1 MNSGNFDFVDDHL
14 NPAPLSVTLFKY
26 PKMEVVWMSDLQS
39 TEGIFSFVDVQEPQK
54 QATFNPK
61 HGATKTVVSY
71 GSRYKLCVSNGDD
84 DIVDDVR
91 SDGLPR
97 TVGFSVRVVP
107 LGEAYD
113 SLRPDDEPEISEKQ
127 EEMYEMT
134 ANLMNRMD
142 TLVDHQSYMK
152 VRENKHRTI
161 LEATFGRLVKWTIFE
176 ATMLITIACA
186 QVYYIKHFFEQ
197 RSRL

>member
-1 MNSGNFDFVDDHL
+1 
-14 NPAPLSVTLFKY
+14 
-26 PKMEVVWMSDLQS
+26 MSDLQS
-39 TEGIFSFVDVQEPQK
+39 TEGIFSFVDVQEPQPK

-61 HGATKTVVSY
+61 HGATKTFVPY
-71 GSRYKLCVSNGDD
+71 GSRYKLCVSNGDGD
-84 DIVDDVR
+84 DIIDDAR
-91 SDGLPR
+91 NDGLPR

-134 ANLMNRMD
+134 AKLMERMD
-142 TLVDHQSYMK
+142 SLADHQSYMK
-152 VRENKHRTI
+152 VRENKHRNV
-161 LEATFGRLVKWTIFE
+161 LESTFGRLVKWTVFE
-176 ATMLITIACA
+176 ATMLMTIACC
-186 QVYYIKHFFEQ
+186 QVYYIKHFFEK